1 MGGIRWCCCDAVF
14 EGESAV
20 LLGDLTMFCHGVA
33 QEEKGIL
40 QTGLDDVWIK

>member
-1 MGGIRWCCCDAVF
+1 MF

-40 QTGLDDVWIK
+40 RTGLDDVWIK